1 MSYQQYK
8 PHPALH
14 PYIDAYWTVRAG
26 KNTSRI
32 LPDGC
37 VDLICNLGSP
47 VTSDNNILAPDQV
60 YLIGTMTHFSDTVSS
75 ADTNLLGIRFK
86 PGAFNFFYDQPLH
99 EAADQCIEFER
110 SLLSITNLDQYF
122 LHKQKK
128 TTHALFPIIADIIA
142 QKGNVKISG
151 LTKKHFITERQ
162 LERNFKQYTGISPKA
177 FSNIIRFR
185 SIMDEINHNKTKESF
200 ETIAFRNGYY
210 DHAHLTNEIKKYTG
224 QTPANLSGFSKNG
237 E

>member
-8 PHPALH
+8 PHPALR
-14 PYIDAYWTVRAG
+14 PYIDAYWTVKSGPAR
-26 KNTSRI
+26 TRI

-37 VDLICNLGSP
+37 VDLICNFGSP
-47 VTSDNNILAPDQV
+47 VTSDNNILAPDHV
-60 YLIGTMTHFSDTVSS
+60 YLIGTMTRFSDTVST
-75 ADTNLLGIRFK
+75 AETNLLGIRFK
-86 PGAFNFFYDQPLH
+86 PGAFALFYDHPLQ
-99 EAADQCIEFER
+99 EATDQCMEFDR
-110 SLLSITNLDQYF
+110 ALLNITNLDQYF

-128 TTHALFPIIADIIA
+128 TTHALLPVISDIITEN
-142 QKGNVKISG
+142 GNSKIST

-185 SIMDEINHNKTKESF
+185 AIVDQIRNNPAKDSL

-210 DHAHLTNEIKKYTG
+210 DHAHLTHEIKRYTG
-224 QTPANLSGFSKNG
+224 KTPVQL
-237 E
+237 